1 MMYSLSLSLSHVIE
15 VPTGS
20 NKRISSGIIIGA
32 VVGGSLLLLLL
43 VLAGVY
49 AFHQKK
55 RARMAIEQ
63 NNPFGK
69 IGIILELAPCT

>member
-1 MMYSLSLSLSHVIE
+1 MHSLSLSHKHIIV
-15 VPTGS
+15 VHTGS
-20 NKRISSGIIIGA
+20 NKKVSSGIIIGVA
-32 VVGGSLLLLLL
+32 VGGSILLLLL

-55 RARMAIEQ
+55 RAKRATEQ

-69 IGIILELAPCT
+69 IGIILELAPYS